1 MTFKTNA
8 QLSPFWQT
16 SPCHHLPIACFL
28 VTNQARGRPFEMIQY
43 LVSAFCI
50 AQHYSNGKFHNVL
63 IETLLVQQSSRLFSC
78 PPEICIA
85 LFSITVFRHA
95 LILLPHRHQLSRLTS
110 KSHPKTNKHLFV
122 TDFRLT
128 LQFCIIAL
136 NLPIF
141 QNKMHS
147 TKTFIL
153 DKYFLF
159 MLWEISA
166 CCFYTHNLIDLSSD
180 KRIDFLPE
188 SSNIFVIGNRIDC
201 L

>member
-1 MTFKTNA
+1 MIFDLITIPKLNDFQNKCSALAVLTNIA
-8 QLSPFWQT
+8 MPSLTDCMFSRHQPFT
-16 SPCHHLPIACFL
+16 
-28 VTNQARGRPFEMIQY
+28 GRPFEMIQY
-43 LVSAFCI
+43 FVSAFCI

-159 MLWEISA
+159 ML
-166 CCFYTHNLIDLSSD
+166 
-180 KRIDFLPE
+180 
-188 SSNIFVIGNRIDC
+188 
-201 L
+201 